1 MAFNPHFVSKKLS
14 KCKENIEVMKKFLIA
29 IALMMAATSVA
40 FADDNSTNNTE
51 AYKFNI
57 NQNSL
62 ANTLDMSSDQ
72 IEICHDI
79 IREFENDMMFAS
91 STINVDSRKSI
102 SKNAVDKNLKYMR
115 MFLNDKQ
122 YKKYVMLLNTT
133 LVNRGLIF

>member
-1 MAFNPHFVSKKLS
+1 
-14 KCKENIEVMKKFLIA
+14 MKKFLIA

-79 IREFENDMMFAS
+79 IREF
-91 STINVDSRKSI
+91 
-102 SKNAVDKNLKYMR
+102 
-115 MFLNDKQ
+115 
-122 YKKYVMLLNTT
+122 
-133 LVNRGLIF
+133 

>member
-1 MAFNPHFVSKKLS
+1 
-14 KCKENIEVMKKFLIA
+14 MKKFLIA

-102 SKNAVDKNLKYMR
+102 SKNAVDKNLRYMR
-115 MFLNDKQ
+115 MWLNDKQ
-122 YKKYVMLLNTT
+122 YKKYVMLWNRR